1 MTAGGRAERARL
13 QERLG
18 LARRGG
24 DLLARKQRILED
36 ELEHLELR
44 ADRIRTRWAD
54 AAAAARVWLG
64 RAVALGGTGPVDA
77 AARDGARVLVEHG
90 EAMGVPVPLDAR
102 CALPVETPV
111 GADAALPFALRA
123 HRSALD
129 AAAGCAAV
137 DHAIG
142 MLHREVELT
151 RVRRR
156 AIERRWVPRLEDRL
170 TRIRRQ
176 LEELELE
183 EALQR
188 RWAMGLGADER
199 ETR

>member
-1 MTAGGRAERARL
+1 M
-13 QERLG
+13 
-18 LARRGG
+18 
-24 DLLARKQRILED
+24 
-36 ELEHLELR
+36 
-44 ADRIRTRWAD
+44 ADS
-54 AAAAARVWLG
+54 L
-64 RAVALGGTGPVDA
+64 
-77 AARDGARVLVEHG
+77 
-90 EAMGVPVPLDAR
+90 
-102 CALPVETPV
+102 
-111 GADAALPFALRA
+111 
-123 HRSALD
+123 
-129 AAAGCAAV
+129 
-137 DHAIG
+137 
-142 MLHREVELT
+142 LT